1 MEKQFVC
8 TLCNERFE
16 ERAPIEHGLAEPTPA
31 TVPSGPTE
39 R

>member
-16 ERAPIEHGLAEPTPA
+16 ERAPIEHGLAEHH
-31 TVPSGPTE
+31 SGDSSE
-39 R
+39 RPD